1 MFNKKTM
8 ALYLGEKICYYDSKK
23 SIIYKIFISPHCSI
37 SINTKDFYIYEL
49 LKNLMM
55 QTYIEPYIL
64 NNNYLIYNSKNTK
77 FEEYESSN
85 FSLYPTIGCITLLD
99 SEITFPYKRI
109 QYMINNNEE
118 FVNIYFD
125 TKILKKWSYMLS
137 ILKKIV
143 KNDDDLPFNYDPIIF
158 IRINGQL
165 GIYLK
170 RYDED
175 DIFKYIPANWIKRNS
190 RNYFDR
196 IRLISSL
203 SEKNLSEKWLNEIFD
218 IEKKKN
224 LSLKEKVLKRI

>member
-1 MFNKKTM
+1 
-8 ALYLGEKICYYDSKK
+8 
-23 SIIYKIFISPHCSI
+23 
-37 SINTKDFYIYEL
+37 
-49 LKNLMM
+49 
-55 QTYIEPYIL
+55 
-64 NNNYLIYNSKNTK
+64 
-77 FEEYESSN
+77 
-85 FSLYPTIGCITLLD
+85 
-99 SEITFPYKRI
+99 
-109 QYMINNNEE
+109 MINNNEE